1 MVDFSQSTKAGSN
14 RSIAMSNGSYN
25 AIVAGGDKT
34 KEVLLQKKEASFNY
48 LTAKILKEQQ
58 QQKLSALYYQALYDW
73 LLFAPS
79 IMITLVSGILAILVK
94 STLVPSEKSQTVIA
108 LAIAILQVASTFL

>member
-1 MVDFSQSTKAGSN
+1 MVDFSQSTKAGNS
-14 RSIAMSNGSYN
+14 SYN

-34 KEVLLQKKEASFNY
+34 KEILLQQKEASFNY

-58 QQKLSALYYQALYDW
+58 QHKLSALYYQALYDW

-94 STLVPSEKSQTVIA
+94 STLVPSEKTQTIIA
-108 LAIAILQVASTFL
+108 LAIAILQVSSTFV